1 MQKAWVIVADEF
13 PWMMCVPCVP
23 HVTSLMMKD
32 VAKIPEV
39 AQLIKDETLVV
50 GWFSN
55 HQKPLAILRAKTLQV
70 LQRRKEL
77 RKAGGTRFGT
87 NTLVGERLQE
97 VKAPLQQT
105 VVDPEYVAQ
114 KYKDLPDEVEV
125 SNCEARTRQNK
136 GGTAKS
142 LLLRRHDS
150 SAPTIG
156 KVYHGFY
163 SLGEHLKSLSMSYKP
178 ALVKAHEAR
187 WLYGHVNIFAAAYA
201 LDPEYISHD
210 TASNPEVT
218 EGLLDTIEKLAILF
232 EVRRLQ
238 KLDGRYTVSWKK
250 RMELIAADKSKQA
263 TYEHYPKYPDSK
275 DPKVEEFCSKVNLQL
290 ALYRGRKGTFAR
302 DWVMNSAEKMPAYL
316 WWDQNGSS
324 VPELQAVARMVLA
337 QPGSASICERINSEF
352 AFIKDRRRNLLAHD
366 KANKL
371 VALFHNLRLKR
382 RMNKV
387 AYSEPAVAWTADE
400 EHSGITKFGIKNYS

>member
-1 MQKAWVIVADEF
+1 MIEDIYTIGCTKVVMVITDTCAVMQKAWVIVADEF

-142 LLLRRHDS
+142 LVLDD
-150 SAPTIG
+150 G
-156 KVYHGFY
+156 GGF
-163 SLGEHLKSLSMSYKP
+163 
-178 ALVKAHEAR
+178 
-187 WLYGHVNIFAAAYA
+187 GH
-201 LDPEYISHD
+201 
-210 TASNPEVT
+210 
-218 EGLLDTIEKLAILF
+218 
-232 EVRRLQ
+232 
-238 KLDGRYTVSWKK
+238 
-250 RMELIAADKSKQA
+250 
-263 TYEHYPKYPDSK
+263 
-275 DPKVEEFCSKVNLQL
+275 
-290 ALYRGRKGTFAR
+290 
-302 DWVMNSAEKMPAYL
+302 
-316 WWDQNGSS
+316 
-324 VPELQAVARMVLA
+324 
-337 QPGSASICERINSEF
+337 GSATTWMQLC
-352 AFIKDRRRNLLAHD
+352 
-366 KANKL
+366 
-371 VALFHNLRLKR
+371 
-382 RMNKV
+382 
-387 AYSEPAVAWTADE
+387 PW
-400 EHSGITKFGIKNYS
+400 